1 MMTLM
6 SQIRT
11 PSRKTTMIVALTVGL
26 LALAAALLPGFLA
39 DRAPGAGLPAFK
51 LHGPDLELLASTSP
65 VILVHLAFGLLALMV
80 GAILMAGRKGARM
93 HRILGWGW
101 VLAVGIVAVTSLFI
115 QTVNPG
121 RFSFIHI
128 LSGFVI
134 IALPLAV
141 AAARRHDVERHR
153 RTMTGLF
160 YGGFAVNFLFVLLPG
175 RFVWNL
181 FLG

>member
-1 MMTLM
+1 
-6 SQIRT
+6 
-11 PSRKTTMIVALTVGL
+11 
-26 LALAAALLPGFLA
+26 
-39 DRAPGAGLPAFK
+39 
-51 LHGPDLELLASTSP
+51 
-65 VILVHLAFGLLALMV
+65 MV

-128 LSGFVI
+128 LSGYVI

-153 RTMTGLF
+153 RYMTGLF

>member
-1 MMTLM
+1 MSLM

-11 PSRKTTMIVALTVGL
+11 PSRKMALGVALALGPMA
-26 LALAAALLPGFLA
+26 LALALLPRILE
-39 DRAPGAGLPAFK
+39 DRAAGLGLPAFRP
-51 LHGPDLELLASTSP
+51 HAPDLELLSATPP
-65 VILVHLAFGLLALMV
+65 VILVHLAFGILALLV
-80 GAILMAGRKGARM
+80 GAILMAGRKGARL

-128 LSGFVI
+128 LSGYVI

-153 RTMTGLF
+153 RYMTGLF
-160 YGGFAVNFLFVLLPG
+160 FGGFAVNLLFVLLPG

>member
-1 MMTLM
+1 MTLM
-6 SQIRT
+6 SQIRP
-11 PSRKTTMIVALTVGL
+11 PSRKAALIAAVTVGS
-26 LALAAALLPGFLA
+26 LAIAAALLPRVLA
-39 DRAPGAGLPAFK
+39 QPASGAGLPAFQP
-51 LHGPDLELLASTSP
+51 HGPDLELLASTPP
-65 VILVHLAFGLLALMV
+65 VILVHLAFGLLALLV

-101 VLAVGIVAVTSLFI
+101 VLAVGIVAITSLFI
-115 QTVNPG
+115 RVVNPG
-121 RFSFIHI
+121 HFSFIHI
-128 LSGFVI
+128 LSGYVI

-153 RTMTGLF
+153 RTMTGMF
-160 YGGFAVNFLFVLLPG
+160 FGGFAVNLLFVLLPG

>member
-1 MMTLM
+1 MTLM
-6 SQIRT
+6 SQIRA
-11 PSRKTTMIVALTVGL
+11 PSRKVALIAAVTAGP
-26 LALAAALLPGFLA
+26 LALAAALLPGVLA
-39 DRAPGAGLPAFK
+39 DRAAGVAPPAFRP
-51 LHGPDLELLASTSP
+51 HAPDLELLASTSP

-101 VLAVGIVAVTSLFI
+101 VLAVGIVAATSLFI
-115 QTVNPG
+115 QTINPG
-121 RFSFIHI
+121 HFSFIHI
-128 LSGFVI
+128 LSGYVI

-153 RTMTGLF
+153 RYMIGMF
-160 YGGFAVNFLFVLLPG
+160 FGGFAVNLLFVLLPG

>member
-1 MMTLM
+1 MTLM

-11 PSRKTTMIVALTVGL
+11 PSRKITLIVALTVGP
-26 LALAAALLPGFLA
+26 LALAASLLPGILA
-39 DRAPGAGLPAFK
+39 DRTAGAAPAAVHPHA
-51 LHGPDLELLASTSP
+51 PDLDLLASTSP

-121 RFSFIHI
+121 HFSFIHI
-128 LSGFVI
+128 LSGYVI

-160 YGGFAVNFLFVLLPG
+160 YGGFAVNVLFVLLPG

>member
-1 MMTLM
+1 MTLM

-11 PSRKTTMIVALTVGL
+11 PSRKMALI
-26 LALAAALLPGFLA
+26 LAVTIGPLAIAAAVLPRILA
-39 DRAPGAGLPAFK
+39 DRMAGAAPPAF
-51 LHGPDLELLASTSP
+51 LPRAPDLDLLASTSP

-80 GAILMAGRKGARM
+80 GALLMAGRKGARM

-115 QTVNPG
+115 RVVNPG
-121 RFSFIHI
+121 HFSFIHI
-128 LSGFVI
+128 LSGYVI

-153 RTMTGLF
+153 RYMTGLF
-160 YGGFAVNFLFVLLPG
+160 YGGFAVNLLFVLLPG

>member
-1 MMTLM
+1 MTLM

-11 PSRKTTMIVALTVGL
+11 PSRKTVLITAVTIGP
-26 LALAAALLPGFLA
+26 LAIAAALLPRILA

-51 LHGPDLELLASTSP
+51 LHGPDLELLASTPP

-101 VLAVGIVAVTSLFI
+101 VLAVGIVATTSLFI
-115 QTVNPG
+115 RVVNPG
-121 RFSFIHI
+121 HFSFIHI
-128 LSGFVI
+128 LSGYVI

-153 RTMTGLF
+153 RTMTGMF
-160 YGGFAVNFLFVLLPG
+160 FGGFAVNLLFVLLPG